1 MAKQKWAFDEAF
13 LSNMQLRL
21 KLDQERDAMK
31 QDIAMRMRQLSLL
44 GKTRQQGYELN
55 LKGENRLQKEQ
66 DIKIEKTEYDIKN
79 DYEEVFPSN
88 LINQTGKG
96 GAELNKEFSGLLN
109 PFSPTKFYKPKQG
122 KQEVIGIWETINQ
135 NSIDPKTGRPATLL
149 RNKLTNEERYEIN
162 YEKPEKLT
170 ATEIE
175 NDIKRKETKKAAQS
189 EYDAIM
195 KSRRVTK
202 EELLTRDL
210 VNDDF
215 PYGGAYLYQGGA
227 GLKPE
232 VFITDRDLENFA
244 EEQVPNAP
252 NKWKI
257 KNDDP
262 LGIR

>member
-1 MAKQKWAFDEAF
+1 M
-13 LSNMQLRL
+13 
-21 KLDQERDAMK
+21 
-31 QDIAMRMRQLSLL
+31 
-44 GKTRQQGYELN
+44 
-55 LKGENRLQKEQ
+55 
-66 DIKIEKTEYDIKN
+66 
-79 DYEEVFPSN
+79 FPSN

-109 PFSPTKFYKPKQG
+109 PFSPTKFYKLKQS

-202 EELLTRDL
+202 EELLTRFTL
-210 VNDDF
+210 AKLGEISATTPTKLF
-215 PYGGAYLYQGGA
+215 LTTTTP
-227 GLKPE
+227 K
-232 VFITDRDLENFA
+232 
-244 EEQVPNAP
+244 EETSS
-252 NKWKI
+252 
-257 KNDDP
+257 
-262 LGIR
+262 LF